1 MIETKKTST
10 IVNNMSGSR
19 PISETSTQKNFE
31 GVVSIA
37 NITDITEPTDDLA
50 VK

>member
-1 MIETKKTST
+1 MVEAKKNSVLMN
-10 IVNNMSGSR
+10 ISGSR

-37 NITDITEPTDDLA
+37 NITDITEPVDDIA
-50 VK
+50 IK